1 MALSTQQSPGQSGPE
16 TRRAERRS
24 SGGPR
29 ADVTAGRSAGDP
41 ARPIRAAGG
50 HVTGRR
56 QLTERGGR
64 RRLKVDSHWRP
75 AVRSPAQ
82 YGPERA
88 RNARFPSGT
97 DRKLLNGPGSD
108 VN

>member
-1 MALSTQQSPGQSGPE
+1 MALSTQQSTGQSGPE

-41 ARPIRAAGG
+41 ARPVRAAGG

-64 RRLKVDSHWRP
+64 RRLRRDARSADSGPGDSATTP
-75 AVRSPAQ
+75 AVTELTST
-82 YGPERA
+82 
-88 RNARFPSGT
+88 NV
-97 DRKLLNGPGSD
+97 LLMLLS
-108 VN
+108 